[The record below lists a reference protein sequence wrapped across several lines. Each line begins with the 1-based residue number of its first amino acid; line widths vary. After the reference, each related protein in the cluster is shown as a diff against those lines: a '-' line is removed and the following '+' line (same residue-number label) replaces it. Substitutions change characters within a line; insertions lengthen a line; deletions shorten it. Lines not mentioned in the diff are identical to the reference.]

1 MVCTKVNGHTL
12 FSWSLLP
19 YEKAGDSTT
28 RLKRLVQAQS
38 RLASFPGNIK
48 VLQKNIIG
56 EVFTGLSLGM
66 VASTG

>member
-1 MVCTKVNGHTL
+1 MIMHTL
-12 FSWSLLP
+12 FLWSLLP
-19 YEKAGDSTT
+19 CEKAEDSTT

-48 VLQKNIIG
+48 VLQKNIRC